1 MPPKSAIDVRSAMM
15 KVTTRLG
22 KCARATKNFK
32 TAVLFRP
39 ASLGASCL
47 DRPLVGKLQQR
58 HSKVLLWS

>member
-39 ASLGASCL
+39 AFLVGTCL
-47 DRPLVGKLQQR
+47 DRPLAGKFQ
-58 HSKVLLWS
+58 